1 MLSVIR
7 ALRHSGSPRG
17 KVLFLIVALIGWVLY
32 FFSPRIFDR
41 TSPELLVDNVS
52 TGQVLREVVTLLIT
66 ATDAKAGVKYL
77 YLQID
82 DGPVQTLQHLKKRTT
97 SRKSEYI
104 YDLSDLTDGSHQI
117 LITAVDNA
125 FRQNEKQV
133 WLDFVIDVTPPRVKL
148 ETKPKVGT
156 QGNTLAL
163 FIVTNELL
171 KEIQATLFGK
181 NLPLYP
187 LSTNPDAGQ
196 KLHWYRGL
204 VGIGVG
210 QQAGYHSVET
220 VATDL
225 AGNQSEQVF
234 ILEIEE
240 TEFEQGGYI
249 KLSPEKQKV
258 MLDKSKSREDNA
270 KRAKA
275 YAVADQTAE
284 QLWVAPFVRPA
295 SGTLTSPFGKYREY
309 NTGVKRHHLGTD
321 IANQTGTAIYAGS
334 NGIVTLAER
343 LHIYGNSV
351 IINHGQGVSTSY
363 NHLSEI
369 KVEVGG
375 RVEKNQQ
382 IGLMGAT
389 GQVTGPHLHWH
400 MAVNGVAV
408 APEQWI
414 EVNFSTLKHV
424 LDPTEVPTYGREDD
438 PVE

>member
-7 ALRHSGSPRG
+7 ALRHSGSPKG
-17 KVLFLIVALIGWVLY
+17 KALFLIVALIAWILY
-32 FFSPRIFDR
+32 FFSARIFDR

-52 TGQVLREVVTLLIT
+52 TGQVLREAVSLLIT
-66 ATDAKAGVKYL
+66 ATDEKAGVKYL

-82 DGPVQTLQHLKKRTT
+82 DGPVQTLQRLKKQTT
-97 SRKSEYI
+97 GRKSEYI
-104 YDLSDLTDGSHQI
+104 YDLSDLTDGSHRI

-133 WLDFVIDVTPPRVKL
+133 QLDFAIDLTPPQVKL
-148 ETKPKVGT
+148 KTKPKVGT

-163 FIVTNELL
+163 FIVTNEPL

-187 LSTNPDAGQ
+187 LPTNPDTEK
-196 KLHWYRGL
+196 KLYWYRSL
-204 VGIGVG
+204 VGVGVS
-210 QQAGYHSVET
+210 QQAGYHSAEII
-220 VATDL
+220 ATDL

-234 ILEIEE
+234 ILEIGE

-258 MLDKSKSREDNA
+258 MLDRSKSLEDNA

-284 QLWVAPFVRPA
+284 QLWVSPFVRPA
-295 SGTLTSPFGKYREY
+295 PGTLTSPFGKYREY

-334 NGIVTLAER
+334 SGVVTLAER
-343 LHIYGNSV
+343 LHIYGNSI

-369 KVEVGG
+369 EVAVGDK
-375 RVEKNQQ
+375 VEKNQQ

-414 EVNFSTLKHV
+414 EVSFSTPKHV
-424 LDPTEVPTYGREDD
+424 LDPIEGTNLSSER
-438 PVE
+438 